1 MKAINQSFI
10 VKTIIVLFAAITFQ
24 SCSSSEEKYV
34 QKHNSDSIET
44 NSTTKSGDNTLA
56 NQEELEQAAALL
68 LLAAIAD
75 EINNSTN
82 ETYAAE
88 SNYSYD
94 NKNDY
99 NDKDDDEGSQMIKDR
114 IETEIGSNIV
124 YE

>member
-34 QKHNSDSIET
+34 QKHSGDSIET
-44 NSTTKSGDNTLA
+44 NSTTKSDDNTLA
-56 NQEELEQAAALL
+56 DQEELEQAAALL

-94 NKNDY
+94 NENDY
-99 NDKDDDEGSQMIKDR
+99 NGKDYDEGSQMIKDR